1 MRIWRDD
8 PDHSIFTVYLDGV
21 EVRASGAD
29 EVEGWVIVDGIK
41 LFGKVRI
48 TVEEEPCLTCR
59 R

>member
-8 PDHSIFTVYLDGV
+8 LDHSKFTVYLDDV

-29 EVEGWVIVDGIK
+29 EVEGWVIVDGEK

-48 TVEEEPCLTCR
+48 TVEEEPCLTCQR
-59 R
+59 